1 MVSFTRG
8 TVAQSMISKYP
19 SGYSLAGAYR
29 LFRCLSGSATQH
41 NHRVVSVPSAP
52 SCRCFCPNLTGFSSR
67 GHSHPHKLAFAE
79 HRLDSE
85 VPSRDVPSTCFI
97 QMPSVKQKGRSY
109 GIGSV
114 QNTLKRFAGK
124 RERPGKIFLPIQGK
138 TIGNSEHVSGLVPEL
153 LFQGRQKW

>member
-19 SGYSLAGAYR
+19 SGYNLAGASR

-52 SCRCFCPNLTGFSSR
+52 SCSCFCPNLTGFSSR

-79 HRLDSE
+79 HRLELRSTQ
-85 VPSRDVPSTCFI
+85 SRRAFHLLYPDAVCKT
-97 QMPSVKQKGRSY
+97 KGQKLWYRFCPKY
-109 GIGSV
+109 IEKICRE
-114 QNTLKRFAGK
+114 KRKAWKNISAHSGK
-124 RERPGKIFLPIQGK
+124 
-138 TIGNSEHVSGLVPEL
+138 NY
-153 LFQGRQKW
+153 RQL